1 MPNAF
6 TLIMFVVVNRNLA
19 QPRPERKPAL
29 HQRRW
34 IGEVVTS
41 TRRGD
46 SMRSMEGRHHNKN
59 KNPVITSGIFEIFLE
74 C

>member
-1 MPNAF
+1 MPYAQKVYRLLRYALTVSLGKIQN
-6 TLIMFVVVNRNLA
+6 VA

-41 TRRGD
+41 TRRAD
-46 SMRSMEGRHHNKN
+46 SMHSMEGE
-59 KNPVITSGIFEIFLE
+59 TSQWIKK
-74 C
+74 CN